1 MEKKTFVK
9 NIQLILTTGKK
20 QEQLIQD
27 CALYALQTV
36 NLGKT
41 VGADSPITVLWNA
54 VQSLKSVN
62 RQAFMDWLNEY
73 GFVAFS
79 KLEAGGYVIKYKDKS
94 ATKNAQECLVA
105 AAQNPWFDFA
115 KAPQPNMKPYDVME
129 GLRGILTQAK
139 SAATGGAKGDKPIRK
154 IEHQEI
160 LDAISY
166 ILQSPESSLEKLG
179 LTKPSQVVSSE
190 KQAVDA
196 EVIEPQRQQLK
207 AA

>member
-9 NIQLILTTGKK
+9 NIQIILTAGKK
-20 QEQLIQD
+20 QEELIQE

-41 VGADSPITVLWNA
+41 VGADSPITMLWNA

-62 RQAFMDWLNEY
+62 RQAFMDWLNEF
-73 GFVAFS
+73 GFVTFS
-79 KLEAGGYVIKYKDKS
+79 KLEAGGYVIKFKDKS
-94 ATKNAQECLVA
+94 ATMKADEALQA
-105 AAQNPWFDFA
+105 AAQTPWFDFA

-166 ILQSPESSLEKLG
+166 ILQSPELSLEKLG